1 MNKKAKRFKIL
12 IVDDHEVVRMGLRT
26 LLERHEDL
34 EIIGE
39 AASAQEAV
47 DTALKTLPDVV
58 LMDVRLPDRSG
69 IEACREIRAAKPDI
83 RVLMLTSYS
92 DEEAVV
98 SSVIAGAAGYILKKI
113 EAGNLYNA
121 IIAVSNGE
129 TLIDQ
134 AVVQKVMKKIQV
146 MQGGVSEQGMESL
159 TDREKEIL
167 ELVADGLTNKEI
179 AEKVFLSEKT
189 VRNYVSSI
197 LHKLNISHRTQAAVY
212 FLERKHQEEDRE

>member
-1 MNKKAKRFKIL
+1 MNKTGKRFKIL
-12 IVDDHEVVRMGLRT
+12 LVDDHEVVRMGLRT

-69 IEACREIRAAKPDI
+69 IEACREIRTAEPGI

-92 DEEAVV
+92 DEEAVI
-98 SSVIAGAAGYILKKI
+98 SSVLAGAAGYILKKI

-121 IIAVSNGE
+121 IHAVSNGE
-129 TLIDQ
+129 TLMDQ
-134 AVVQKVMKKIQV
+134 AIVQKVMKKIHV
-146 MQGGVSEQGMESL
+146 MQGGVTEPGMDSL
-159 TDREKEIL
+159 SDREKEIL
-167 ELVADGLTNKEI
+167 KLVADGLTNKEI
-179 AEKVFLSEKT
+179 AERVFLSDKT

-212 FLERKHQEEDRE
+212 FLERKRQEEEPE

>member
-1 MNKKAKRFKIL
+1 MNEKAKRFKIL

-47 DTALKTLPDVV
+47 DAALKYLPDII

-69 IEACREIRAAKPDI
+69 IEACREIRAAEPDI

-121 IIAVSNGE
+121 IVAVSNGE

-146 MQGGVSEQGMESL
+146 MQGGVPEQGMESL

-167 ELVADGLTNKEI
+167 ELVAAGLTNKEI

-212 FLERKHQEEDRE
+212 FLEKKHQEEERQ